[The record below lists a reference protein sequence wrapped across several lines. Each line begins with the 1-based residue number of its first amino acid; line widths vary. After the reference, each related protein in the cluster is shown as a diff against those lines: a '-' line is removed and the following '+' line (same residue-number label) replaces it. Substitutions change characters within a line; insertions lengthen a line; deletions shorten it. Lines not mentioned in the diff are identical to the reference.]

1 MHDIFISAAIH
12 VCVMLI
18 IPVKKYIGSEKKMGN
33 FETGLILLAA
43 VLLFGGASHI
53 LASDLAVS
61 TALLLGSLALLSWGL
76 VKGLRLVGEGE
87 KTTNP
92 STPGDIGPVTFG
104 GFSRADDK
112 FPWCVATKY
121 RIAYEVNG
129 VISDWSDPSD
139 SVYSITETDPIIR
152 VSRPNAVNLVWQ
164 RSVGPNFTSWNNH
177 QMQFV
182 TLAGGSADYKD
193 VANPCETPYRPDPP
207 PAPVPNG
214 TMGEN
219 NVFTMA
225 ALEGS
230 VPWCVPTRY
239 FAKYVRNGQESA
251 PSALSDYFKS
261 NGFTFPRLMVP
272 DHPGYDI
279 NWYRE
284 VGPCETFITLPEWEV
299 PGEPIMHKS
308 LFSFVFGNSNN
319 VTRIID
325 LSSIWVAGS
334 PTLTLCL
341 TDFVT
346 IWNNT
351 PLLQLPGSV
360 EGGGG
365 LLGIDDGKLFMTP
378 VYPAI
383 TSPVSTLFYNSPW
396 WQIMGFNTN
405 GIMTNTVTY
414 AARAPNGQLT
424 SQTAPIG
431 VGPVFT
437 DMQNPCQLPNP
448 PTSAP
453 AFDRFNYQF

>member
-1 MHDIFISAAIH
+1 
-12 VCVMLI
+12 
-18 IPVKKYIGSEKKMGN
+18 
-33 FETGLILLAA
+33 
-43 VLLFGGASHI
+43 
-53 LASDLAVS
+53 
-61 TALLLGSLALLSWGL
+61 
-76 VKGLRLVGEGE
+76 
-87 KTTNP
+87 
-92 STPGDIGPVTFG
+92 
-104 GFSRADDK
+104 
-112 FPWCVATKY
+112 
-121 RIAYEVNG
+121 
-129 VISDWSDPSD
+129 
-139 SVYSITETDPIIR
+139 
-152 VSRPNAVNLVWQ
+152 
-164 RSVGPNFTSWNNH
+164 
-177 QMQFV
+177 
-182 TLAGGSADYKD
+182 
-193 VANPCETPYRPDPP
+193 
-207 PAPVPNG
+207 
-214 TMGEN
+214 MGEN

-251 PSALSDYFKS
+251 PSALSDYFQS

-272 DHPGYDI
+272 DHPGYDV

-284 VGPCETFITLPEWEV
+284 VGRCETFITLPAWETLNLPV
-299 PGEPIMHKS
+299 S
-308 LFSFVFGNSNN
+308 LSTLFAFGFGDN
-319 VTRIID
+319 VVGRFID
-325 LSSIWVAGS
+325 LSSLWVAGS

-351 PLLQLPGSV
+351 PLFPGSI

-365 LLGIDDGKLFMTP
+365 LLGIADGKLFMTP

-383 TSPVSTLFYNSPW
+383 TSPISTLFYGSPW
-396 WQIMGFNTN
+396 WEIMGFNIN

-424 SQTAPIG
+424 ARTAPIG

-453 AFDRFNYQF
+453 AFNRFNYQF